1 MDFYEKEPV
10 SLYLSDLEILE
21 KLSTKQQQIILCKHP
36 FLGIVL
42 IINGEV
48 QHIEKYQCPYH
59 ELLVHLPASF
69 IQNPRKALIIGA
81 GSLFAA

>member
-10 SLYLSDLEILE
+10 SLYLNDLVLLEEIT
-21 KLSTKQQQIILCKHP
+21 TKQQHIIIYKHP

-42 IINGEV
+42 VINGEI

-59 ELLVHLPASF
+59 
-69 IQNPRKALIIGA
+69 
-81 GSLFAA
+81 